1 MLVNIIKSYREVVA
15 ICDSELL
22 GKCFEEG
29 IFQLDIK
36 ESFYKGEQKAGNFL
50 TTNKGGE
57 TNSSSYPKGH
67 KGKSQIKGEKKTEQ
81 EVIQII
87 KDMKSEDATFNIVG
101 EKSVNCAVKAG
112 LISKDSIKTIQGIP
126 FALVLM

>member
-57 TNSSSYPKGH
+57 TNSSSEEG
-67 KGKSQIKGEKKTEQ
+67 SQIKGEKKTEQ

-87 KDMKSEDATFNIVG
+87 LDMKSEDATFNIAG
-101 EKSVNCAVKAG
+101 KKSVNCAVKAG

>member
-50 TTNKGGE
+50 T
-57 TNSSSYPKGH
+57 NSSSYPKGH

-87 KDMKSEDATFNIVG
+87 LDMKSEDATFNIAG
-101 EKSVNCAVKAG
+101 KKSVNCAVKAG

>member
-1 MLVNIIKSYREVVA
+1 MLVNIIKTYRDVVA

-22 GKCFEEG
+22 GKCFEDDL
-29 IFQLDIK
+29 FQLNVK
-36 ESFYKGEQKAGNFL
+36 ESFYKGEKR
-50 TTNKGGE
+50 
-57 TNSSSYPKGH
+57 
-67 KGKSQIKGEKKTEQ
+67 TEQ

-101 EKSVNCAVKAG
+101 ERSTNCAVKAG

>member
-1 MLVNIIKSYREVVA
+1 MLVNIIKSYRDLVA

-22 GKCFEEG
+22 GKCFEEDL
-29 IFQLDIK
+29 FQLNVK
-36 ESFYKGEQKAGNFL
+36 ESFY
-50 TTNKGGE
+50 
-57 TNSSSYPKGH
+57 
-67 KGKSQIKGEKKTEQ
+67 KGEKKTEQ

-101 EKSVNCAVKAG
+101 ERSTNCAIKAG